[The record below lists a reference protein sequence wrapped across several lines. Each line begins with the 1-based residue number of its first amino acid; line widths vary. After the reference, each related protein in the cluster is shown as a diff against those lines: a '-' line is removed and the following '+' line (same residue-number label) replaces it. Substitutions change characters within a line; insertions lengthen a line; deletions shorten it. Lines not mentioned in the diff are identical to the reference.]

1 MKNFSDRIRE
11 FQGEPV
17 YEILAYTNESKD
29 WFVVWREWV
38 NGKKLCRNLE
48 YLPVYGYKAYG
59 KPEKHFFKPLCN
71 TPKIM
76 ACTEYPATDF
86 DLEPILRKYPNFKYT
101 AAKYGSMQVKE
112 LFNILRIWLKT
123 PEMEILLN
131 FKLKNL
137 AINRTFLK
145 MPRSRQKAIVDF
157 AIKNDGT
164 SACLVDITG
173 AMKFGCT
180 IEDYRFFRQQCTHCA
195 YKVTFDEFRS
205 INGKGIHIYD
215 FAMHKRHLAEYFPER
230 VNDPYWMKFK
240 DAKEFHRKER
250 KVNRQIEA
258 KKAFEKAEE
267 LRKIQ
272 EAYTK
277 AIKKFKDWSGTFD
290 GYEIFVPVNVQEFQ
304 KQGDV
309 LKQCLVWNNYAKQV
323 SEKKCLL
330 VFMQKKGKPQATVE
344 LTPKS
349 HEIEQFRRE
358 NNKDATPRQIKA
370 FEAFRQKF
378 IAA

>member
-11 FQGEPV
+11 FRGEPV
-17 YEILAYTNESKD
+17 YEILAQTKESKD

-38 NGKKLCRNLE
+38 NGKKLCRNLD
-48 YLPVYGYKAYG
+48 YLPVYGYKATG
-59 KPEKHFFKPLCN
+59 KPEKHFFKPWCD
-71 TPKIM
+71 TPNIM
-76 ACTEYPATDF
+76 ACTDYTATDF
-86 DLEPILRKYPNFKYT
+86 DLEPILMKYPNFKYT
-101 AAKYGSMQVKE
+101 AMKYSTMYVKE
-112 LFNILRIWLKT
+112 LFDVLRIWLNT

-131 FKLKNL
+131 FKLKKL
-137 AINRTFLK
+137 AVNRTFLK
-145 MPRSRQKAIVDF
+145 MPRKKQKEIVDF
-157 AIKNDGT
+157 AIKNDGAY
-164 SACLVDITG
+164 ACLVDITG

-180 IEDYRFFRQQCTHCA
+180 IEDYRFFRQQCTYTA
-195 YKVTFDEFRS
+195 YKVTFDEFQA
-205 INGKGIHIYD
+205 INGKGINIYD

-230 VNDPYWMKFK
+230 VNDPYWTKFK

-277 AIKKFKDWSGTFD
+277 AIKKFKDWSGTFE

-344 LTPKS
+344 LAPKS

-370 FEAFRQKF
+370 FEAFRKRF

>member
-11 FQGEPV
+11 FRGEPV
-17 YEILAYTNESKD
+17 YEILAKTKESRD

-38 NGKKLCRNLE
+38 DGRKKCRNLE
-48 YLPVYGYKAYG
+48 YLPVYGYKASG
-59 KPEKHFFKPLCN
+59 RPERHFFKPRCD
-71 TPKIM
+71 TPNILE
-76 ACTEYPATDF
+76 CTSYPATDF
-86 DLEPILRKYPNFKYT
+86 DLEPILKKYPNFKYT
-101 AAKYGSMQVKE
+101 AEKYGTMFVKE

-145 MPRSRQKAIVDF
+145 MPRKRQKEIVDF
-157 AIKNDGT
+157 ALKNDAT
-164 SACLVDITG
+164 SAYLVDITG
-173 AMKFGCT
+173 AMKYGCT
-180 IEDYRFFRQQCTHCA
+180 PEDYRFFRQQCTHSA

-205 INGKGIHIYD
+205 INGKGINIYD
-215 FAMHKRHLAEYFPER
+215 FAMHKRNLAEYFPER
-230 VNDPYWMKFK
+230 VNDPYWTKFK

-272 EAYTK
+272 DAYTK
-277 AIKKFKDWSGTFD
+277 AIKKVKDWSGTFD
-290 GYEIFVPVNVQEFQ
+290 GYEIFVPKNVQEFQ
-304 KQGDV
+304 KQGDF

-323 SEKKCLL
+323 SEKKCLI
-330 VFMQKKGKPQATVE
+330 VFLQKKGRPQATVE

-370 FEAFRQKF
+370 FEAFRQRF